1 MDVQSSSSIIQTIQ
15 VIIPHSTTFCKS
27 VKIIEDYCLHRV
39 IIKILKL
46 NISELAALT
55 KIQNIGGCEWQE
67 VNELRKK
74 EWFKNVTRDFYK
86 FRHCKNSP
94 QKKRRSDEKCCE
106 NLDEVNLNCILL
118 QAK

>member
-1 MDVQSSSSIIQTIQ
+1 MN
-15 VIIPHSTTFCKS
+15 
-27 VKIIEDYCLHRV
+27 RG

-46 NISELAALT
+46 DISELAAL
-55 KIQNIGGCEWQE
+55 KKVQNIGGCEWQE

-74 EWFKNVTRDFYK
+74 EWFKNGTRDFYK
-86 FRHCKNSP
+86 VRHCKNSP

-106 NLDEVNLNCILL
+106 NLDEVNLNYILS

>member
-1 MDVQSSSSIIQTIQ
+1 MN
-15 VIIPHSTTFCKS
+15 
-27 VKIIEDYCLHRV
+27 RG

-55 KIQNIGGCEWQE
+55 KIHNIGGCEWQE

-74 EWFKNVTRDFYK
+74 EWFKNGTRDFYK
-86 FRHCKNSP
+86 VRHCKNSP

-106 NLDEVNLNCILL
+106 NLDEVNLNYILS